1 MSDEVHQTDI
11 IIGKFVTIQIAATIS
26 GYNLQYLRRLL
37 RAGKLSGTKLGQV
50 WLIDYDSL
58 EAYFRS
64 KTNSTDQRCGP
75 KSLSSDQCL
84 HS

>member
-1 MSDEVHQTDI
+1 MSDEVLQPDI
-11 IIGKFVTIQIAATIS
+11 LIGKFVTIQIAAILS

-50 WLIDYDSL
+50 WLIDDDFL
-58 EAYFRS
+58 EAYFGS

-75 KSLSSDQCL
+75 KSCP
-84 HS
+84 